1 MIQYKSTE
9 GREFPVVAY
18 NFTITSDLF
27 NRSETLF
34 MTANSLL
41 NVSKAPLYTNK
52 IELDI
57 SKVDKLTATLQK
69 DSDER
74 WRGSIRLY
82 QDGAVENDKIVLA
95 QDEVELTS
103 YMVYGEKKASF
114 KVDNEEFTQDI
125 NSGISAEIADD
136 AMDLMTKKTV
146 SGYEILGRCL
156 VMVSNFAE
164 PDTVDVDNKGGVSK
178 VIEIGI
184 EHIGRAAE
192 LKKFMKDLILAL
204 TGIVPDTENV

>member
-1 MIQYKSTE
+1 MIRYKSSE
-9 GREFPVVAY
+9 GTEFPVVGY
-18 NFTITSDLF
+18 KFTIFSDLF
-27 NRSETLF
+27 NKNETLY

-57 SKVDKLTATLQK
+57 SKTDKLRATLQK

-82 QDGAVENDKIVLA
+82 QNGTVENDKIIVK

-114 KVDNEEFTQDI
+114 RVDNEELTQTI
-125 NSGISAEIADD
+125 NSGISAEISDD
-136 AMDLMTKKTV
+136 AMDLMTKETV
-146 SGYEILGRCL
+146 KGYEILGRCM

-164 PDTVDVDNKGGVSK
+164 PDTVDVDNKGGMSR

-192 LKKFMKDLILAL
+192 LKKFMKDLIIAL

>member
-1 MIQYKSTE
+1 MIRYKNGE
-9 GREFPVVAY
+9 GNEFPVVGY
-18 NFTITSDLF
+18 KFTITSDLF
-27 NRSETLF
+27 NRNETLY

-57 SKVDKLTATLQK
+57 SKTDKLTATLQK

-82 QDGAVENDKIVLA
+82 QNGTVENDKIVA
-95 QDEVELTS
+95 DQNEVELTS
-103 YMVYGEKKASF
+103 YMVYGAKKATF
-114 KVDNEEFTQDI
+114 MVDNEELTQDI
-125 NSGISAEIADD
+125 NSGISAEISDD
-136 AMDLMTKKTV
+136 AMDLVTKQTIT
-146 SGYEILGRCL
+146 GYEILGRCL
-156 VMVSNFAE
+156 VMISNFAE
-164 PDTVDVDNKGGVSK
+164 PNTVDVDNKGGVSR

-192 LKKFMKDLILAL
+192 LKKFMKELILSI
-204 TGIVPDTENV
+204 TGITPETENI